1 MEQFSGLVDQLA
13 AYEGAPDPL
22 HYTMCFIDGLRD
34 ELKAAV
40 LIQQPSDL
48 DTAYVLASLQ
58 EEVTT
63 PSQKRDSR
71 RHDFIYPHKQD
82 RLHYLFLLLHDSPGH
97 LMTSML
103 LKLVVVLMLIVPD
116 LLVSDGHLLKHTV
129 ELRACVNIALKNGPA
144 IIVVLTRSS

>member
-1 MEQFSGLVDQLA
+1 MR
-13 AYEGAPDPL
+13 
-22 HYTMCFIDGLRD
+22 FIDGLRD

-40 LIQQPSDL
+40 LIQRPSDL

-63 PSQKRDSR
+63 PSRKRNSR

-82 RLHYLFLLLHDSPGH
+82 VPAPLPLPAPPRLTRPPDDKRAPEAGRGSDADRSRSAGKRW
-97 LMTSML
+97 SS
-103 LKLVVVLMLIVPD
+103 LI
-116 LLVSDGHLLKHTV
+116 KHTV

-144 IIVVLTRSS
+144 IIVVLTRYS